1 MRQSQIAA
9 AEADY
14 TRRIREL
21 DGAMERA
28 DVVAELV
35 AYGILIAEGEL

>member
-1 MRQSQIAA
+1 MRRSQIVS

-21 DGAMERA
+21 KSAKERV
-28 DVVAELV
+28 DIITELV
-35 AYGILIAEGEL
+35 AYGILGTGN